1 MDQQQE
7 EEINLLDIWRVLVRR
22 KKLICMIVG
31 TSFLLSIVV
40 ALLLPKIYSAT
51 VSILPPQ
58 QDSMSP
64 LLGAGLSQIPM
75 GGMGGLASSLL
86 DLKTPADLW
95 VGILKSTTVMDAIID
110 RFKLQALYDKKTRD
124 ETRLK
129 LKDNYKTL
137 KGKEGIISLTVLDR
151 DPHRAAQ
158 MANAFIEELDKIN
171 KKQVMSSGKR
181 TRVFVEKRLNETKEG
196 LSKAEEAVKQFL
208 EKNKAIKLDDQSKA
222 IISAIGDLKGV
233 LMAKQV
239 ELQTL
244 LSFATPTHPQA
255 QLLRAEVK
263 GLEEMMRELEEG
275 DQGQGG
281 SKNIFIPTDKMPDLG
296 LQYVRL
302 LRTTKVQE
310 TLYTV
315 LTQQY
320 EMARIQ
326 EVKDSTTVQVL
337 DTAKAPEK
345 KTKPKRA
352 LIVLLS
358 TFTALFIAVFIVFI
372 QESLEKNKS
381 HHLISVQNPVSRS
394 VEPL

>member
-129 LKDNYKTL
+129 LKDNYKIL

-263 GLEEMMRELEEG
+263 GLEQQMRELEEG
-275 DQGQGG
+275 DQGQGE